1 MGRASRAAPGHGSSE
16 RQRLLALVADH
27 CVEHGVAE
35 LTLRRVAEAV
45 GSNNRMLLYYF
56 GSKEQLI
63 SAALIAAG
71 SRFPLVLQSFEELE
85 DDRPL
90 ERRLDAAW
98 RSLSADVNLPYIRL
112 FFEVF
117 GLAVH
122 QPGRFD
128 EFLGSVSH
136 QWADRVTAVLRRE
149 GMTKAAAARTAREI
163 VGLWRGLQL
172 DLVSGHERGPLDR
185 AHAAAAA
192 RIAASLP
199 GR

>member
-1 MGRASRAAPGHGSSE
+1 VSPRATDEVSSE
-16 RQRLLALVADH
+16 RERLLALVAGY

-56 GSKEQLI
+56 DSKEQLI

-71 SRFPLVLQSFEELE
+71 ARFPLVLRSFEELE

-90 ERRLDAAW
+90 GRRLDAAW

-112 FFEVF
+112 FFEVL
-117 GLAVH
+117 GLAIH

-136 QWADRVTAVLRRE
+136 QWADRLTAVLRRE
-149 GMTKAAAARTAREI
+149 GMTSTAAARTGREI
-163 VGLWRGLQL
+163 VALWRGLQL

-192 RIAASLP
+192 RIAASIP
-199 GR
+199 TR